1 MSHPWQLLLA
11 IGLLITTSL
20 GAQAAD
26 VTVIYNKSEPK
37 NFIALLQDALEH
49 TKADGAYTLKPTETS
64 LPTAR
69 MIDEIADNTGALSI
83 MTRGSNIEEEKKL
96 LPIRIPL
103 DKGLL
108 GYRIMLVR
116 QQDLPRFAAIQSVD
130 ELKQLRV
137 GQGSR
142 WPDTK
147 ILEGAGFKV
156 TKGYYAAGLLRMLNE
171 ERFDMFAR
179 ATWEATGNLDDA
191 KKQDLGDLVIEPS
204 LAVFYPYPRIF
215 MVSRKGDGPA
225 LAARIEKGLR
235 AMIKDGSFDKAFN
248 EFFGPAV
255 ESTNLRGRKIFRVE
269 NKLLSPETPLD
280 DKSLW
285 FSVEEPATKTPS
297 KP

>member
-1 MSHPWQLLLA
+1 MIKPLPLLLA
-11 IGLLITTSL
+11 AALLVVGLQ
-20 GAQAAD
+20 AHAAD

-37 NFIALLQDALEH
+37 NFIALLQDALER
-49 TKADGAYTLKPTETS
+49 TKSEGAYSLKPTDTA

-69 MIDEIADNTGALSI
+69 MIDEIADNTGTISI
-83 MTRGSNIEEEKKL
+83 MTRGSNIEEEKRL
-96 LPIRIPL
+96 MPIRIPL

-108 GYRIMLVR
+108 GYRVMLVR
-116 QQDLPRFAAIQSVD
+116 KQDLPKFAAIQSVD

-191 KKQDLGDLVIEPS
+191 KKQGLDDLVIEPS

-225 LAARIEKGLR
+225 LAARIERGLR
-235 AMIKDGSFDKAFN
+235 LMIKDGSFDKAFN
-248 EFFGPAV
+248 DFFGPAI
-255 ESTNLRGRKIFRVE
+255 ETTQLRERKIFRVD
-269 NKLLSPETPLD
+269 NKLLSPDTPLD

-285 FSVEEPATKTPS
+285 FSVDTPTTKPSS

>member
-1 MSHPWQLLLA
+1 MIKRLPLLLA
-11 IGLLITTSL
+11 AVLLAVSL
-20 GAQAAD
+20 QTHAAD
-26 VTVIYNKSEPK
+26 VTVIYNKNEPK

-49 TKADGAYTLKPTETS
+49 TKSEGAYSIKPTDTA

-69 MIDEIADNTGALSI
+69 MIDEIADNTGTISI
-83 MTRGSNIEEEKKL
+83 MTRGSNIEEEKRL

-116 QQDLPRFAAIQSVD
+116 KQDLPKFAAIQSVD
-130 ELKQLRV
+130 ELKLLRV

-171 ERFDMFAR
+171 DRFDMFAR
-179 ATWEATGNLDDA
+179 ATWEATGNLEDA
-191 KKQDLGDLVIEPS
+191 KKQGLDDLVIEPS

-225 LAARIEKGLR
+225 LAARIERGLR
-235 AMIKDGSFDKAFN
+235 LMIKDGSFDKAFN
-248 EFFGPAV
+248 DFFGPAI
-255 ESTNLRGRKIFRVE
+255 ESTQLRERKIFRVD
-269 NKLLSPETPLD
+269 NKLLSPDTPLD

-285 FSVEEPATKTPS
+285 FSVDAPTTKPSS